1 MKKMMLLA
9 SVVALAALMMAAA
22 PAFADDND
30 DDRGPCDH
38 PGQGVP
44 PFCRD
49 EDKFDFNFPD
59 LDFCDFNDD
68 GNDDGDNCDFNNND
82 RDIFRNI
89 GNTEVSPNS
98 DISQDIDQDADSG
111 DISQPVSVTGGGDNS
126 IQTVGVQP
134 TANTGNAQNATGVL
148 QAAPIV
154 TGLGGDTVINNDD
167 NGDNDGQFIRCD
179 RDGDGN
185 DDGDDCDDFDNDR
198 VFCDRDR
205 DGHDDGDDDCF
216 AFVNDDNDNDNDR
229 DVFRNIGNDRLNIN
243 GPDFGDVDVDSDAS
257 IGLSPSQVVK
267 GGGTINQAASA
278 ASSTWVWVPGLGW
291 RLM

>member
-9 SVVALAALMMAAA
+9 SVVALAALMLAAA
-22 PAFADDND
+22 PAFAQDDND
-30 DDRGPCDH
+30 ND
-38 PGQGVP
+38 
-44 PFCRD
+44 
-49 EDKFDFNFPD
+49 FD
-59 LDFCDFNDD
+59 LVFCDFD
-68 GNDDGDNCDFNNND
+68 GDGDDDGDNCEFNHND

-89 GNTEVSPNS
+89 GNVDVSPTI

-111 DISQPVSVTGGGDNS
+111 DVSQPIDVTGGGDNS

-134 TANTGNAQNATGVL
+134 TANTGNAQNATGIL

-154 TGLGGDTVINNDD
+154 AVNNDD
-167 NGDNDGQFIRCD
+167 NNGFFDDGRFIRCD

-216 AFVNDDNDNDNDR
+216 VFVNDDNDNGDNG
-229 DVFRNIGNDRLNIN
+229 DVFRNITGA
-243 GPDFGDVDVDSDAS
+243 DFGDIDVDSDSS
-257 IGLSPSQVVK
+257 IDVSPAQTVE
-267 GGGTINQAASA
+267 GGGTINQTAIANA
-278 ASSTWVWVPGLGW
+278 TPKWVWTAHGW
-291 RLM
+291 VLM